1 MFKHILATATAL
13 LFFGGTVST
22 AKAPPPKPIK
32 VVQAVEYQLREAIPK
47 PPIPEPPIP
56 AEARQP
62 EWWALA
68 REVGWAED
76 QMLTLDYVIWR
87 ESRGQIGAFNKSD
100 PNGGSV
106 CLLQINKFWV
116 KYLRQHNVIKQAEDL
131 YDPRTCLTAGLT
143 IYRYV
148 IERHGWGWGPWAI
161 KQP

>member
-1 MFKHILATATAL
+1 MLKHILATATAL

-22 AKAPPPKPIK
+22 AKAPPPTPIK
-32 VVQAVEYQLREAIPK
+32 ATQAVEYKLREAIPA
-47 PPIPEPPIP
+47 PPIP
-56 AEARQP
+56 AEALHP
-62 EWWALA
+62 EWWGLA
-68 REVGWAED
+68 REVGWEEN
-76 QMLTLDYVIWR
+76 QMLTLDYVIHR
-87 ESRGQIGAFNKSD
+87 ESRGQMKAFNKSD

-143 IYRYV
+143 IYRYGV
-148 IERHGWGWGPWAI
+148 DRYGWGWSPWAI

>member
-1 MFKHILATATAL
+1 MIKHILATVTGL
-13 LFFGGTVST
+13 LFLGGTISE
-22 AKAPPPKPIK
+22 AKAPPPKPITAM
-32 VVQAVEYQLREAIPK
+32 QTVEYQVREAIPA
-47 PPIPEPPIP
+47 PPIP
-56 AEARQP
+56 AEARHP
-62 EWWALA
+62 EWWGLA

-76 QMLTLDYVIWR
+76 QMLTLDYVIHR
-87 ESRGQIGAFNKSD
+87 ESRGQTEAFNKSD

-116 KYLRQHNVIKQAEDL
+116 KYLRQHNIIKQAEDL

-143 IYRYV
+143 IYRYG

>member
-1 MFKHILATATAL
+1 MIKHILATVTGL

-22 AKAPPPKPIK
+22 AKAPPPKPIQAM
-32 VVQAVEYQLREAIPK
+32 QAVEYQVREAIPA
-47 PPIPEPPIP
+47 PPIP
-56 AEARQP
+56 AEARHP

-68 REVGWAED
+68 REVGWEED
-76 QMLTLDYVIWR
+76 QMLTLDYVIHR
-87 ESRGQIGAFNKSD
+87 ESRGQTGAFNKSD

-143 IYRYV
+143 IYRYG

>member
-1 MFKHILATATAL
+1 MIKQILATVTGL

-22 AKAPPPKPIK
+22 AKAPPPQPIQTM
-32 VVQAVEYQLREAIPK
+32 QAVEYKARETIPVL
-47 PPIPEPPIP
+47 PIP

-62 EWWALA
+62 EWWRLA
-68 REVGWAED
+68 REVGWEET

-87 ESRGQIGAFNKSD
+87 ESRGQTGAFNPKD

-131 YDPRTCLTAGLT
+131 YDPRTCLKAGLT
-143 IYRYV
+143 IYRYG

>member
-1 MFKHILATATAL
+1 MIKHILATVTGL

-22 AKAPPPKPIK
+22 AKAPPPKPI
-32 VVQAVEYQLREAIPK
+32 QAMQTVEYQVRETIPVL
-47 PPIPEPPIP
+47 PIP
-56 AEARQP
+56 AEARHP

-76 QMLTLDYVIWR
+76 QMLTLDYVIHR
-87 ESRGQIGAFNKSD
+87 ESRGQTGAFNKSD

-131 YDPRTCLTAGLT
+131 YDPRICLTAGLT
-143 IYRYV
+143 IYRYG

>member
-1 MFKHILATATAL
+1 MIKHILATVTGL

-22 AKAPPPKPIK
+22 AKAPPPKPITAM
-32 VVQAVEYQLREAIPK
+32 QAVEYQVREAIPA
-47 PPIPEPPIP
+47 PPIPT
-56 AEARQP
+56 EALHP

-87 ESRGQIGAFNKSD
+87 ESRGQTGAFNPKD
-100 PNGGSV
+100 PNGGSI

-143 IYRYV
+143 IYRYGV
-148 IERHGWGWGPWAI
+148 ERHGWGWGPWAI

>member
-1 MFKHILATATAL
+1 MIKHILATVTGL

-22 AKAPPPKPIK
+22 AKAPPPKPIQAM
-32 VVQAVEYQLREAIPK
+32 QAVEYQVREAIPVL
-47 PPIPEPPIP
+47 PIP
-56 AEARQP
+56 AEALHP
-62 EWWALA
+62 EWWGLA

-76 QMLTLDYVIWR
+76 QMLTLDYVIHR
-87 ESRGQIGAFNKSD
+87 ESRGQTGAFNKSD

-143 IYRYV
+143 IYRYG

>member
-1 MFKHILATATAL
+1 MLKCILATATGL

-22 AKAPPPKPIK
+22 AKAPPPIPIK
-32 VVQAVEYQLREAIPK
+32 AMQAVEYKLREA
-47 PPIPEPPIP
+47 IPEPPIP
-56 AEARQP
+56 AEARHP

-68 REVGWAED
+68 REVGWEED
-76 QMLTLDYVIWR
+76 QMLTLDYVIHR
-87 ESRGQIGAFNKSD
+87 ESRGQTGAFNKSD

-116 KYLRQHNVIKQAEDL
+116 KYLRQHNVIRQAEDL

-143 IYRYV
+143 IYRYGV
-148 IERHGWGWGPWAI
+148 ERHGWGWGPWAI

>member
-22 AKAPPPKPIK
+22 AKATPPKPIK

-47 PPIPEPPIP
+47 PPIP

-76 QMLTLDYVIWR
+76 QMD
-87 ESRGQIGAFNKSD
+87 EEFGD
-100 PNGGSV
+100 
-106 CLLQINKFWV
+106 
-116 KYLRQHNVIKQAEDL
+116 D
-131 YDPRTCLTAGLT
+131 D
-143 IYRYV
+143 
-148 IERHGWGWGPWAI
+148 
-161 KQP
+161 

>member
-1 MFKHILATATAL
+1 MLKHILATMTGTVDV
-13 LFFGGTVST
+13 GGAVST
-22 AKAPPPKPIK
+22 AEAPPPKPKPIVYHK
-32 VVQAVEYQLREAIPK
+32 QLITKLRETIPVL
-47 PPIPEPPIP
+47 PIP

-131 YDPRTCLTAGLT
+131 YDPRTCLTAG
-143 IYRYV
+143 
-148 IERHGWGWGPWAI
+148 
-161 KQP
+161 

>member
-1 MFKHILATATAL
+1 MIKHILATVTGL

-22 AKAPPPKPIK
+22 AKAPPPKPI
-32 VVQAVEYQLREAIPK
+32 QAMQAIEYQVRETSPT
-47 PPIPEPPIP
+47 PPIP
-56 AEARQP
+56 AEARHP
-62 EWWALA
+62 EWWGLA
-68 REVGWAED
+68 REVGWEET

-87 ESRGQIGAFNKSD
+87 ESRGQTGASNKSD

-116 KYLRQHNVIKQAEDL
+116 KYLRQHNVIKQADDL
-131 YDPRTCLTAGLT
+131 YDPRTCLIAGLT
-143 IYRYV
+143 IYRYG